1 MTRAAPQQLEI
12 FIQEKKMEVHLSK
25 MLQNSHSGN
34 VSRWFFL
41 SAQYFPSRF

>member
-1 MTRAAPQQLEI
+1 MTRAAPQQLGI

-34 VSRWFFL
+34 VDGSF
-41 SAQYFPSRF
+41 